1 MQTIVL
7 ISCVSQKL
15 PIKTRAE
22 ELYTSTLFKLNMQFA
37 KRLNPDGIFILS
49 AQYGLLALD
58 DEVEPYDVT
67 LNNMPAEERK
77 TWTKGVLKQLNNK
90 FDLENDHFV
99 ILAGDRYRQY
109 LIKNLK
115 SFEIPLKGL
124 RIGKQLQ
131 YLKRSLNHE

>member
-1 MQTIVL
+1 MQKIVL

-49 AQYGLLALD
+49 AQYGLLSLD

-77 TWTKGVLKQLNNK
+77 TWAKGVLEQLNNK
-90 FDLENDHFV
+90 FDLEDDHFV

-109 LIKNLK
+109 LIKDLK

>member
-49 AQYGLLALD
+49 AQYGLLSLD

-67 LNNMPAEERK
+67 LNNMLAEERK
-77 TWTKGVLKQLNNK
+77 TWTKGVLEQLNNK

-109 LIKNLK
+109 LIKDLK